1 MPRFDTKS
9 THIIASAAHIE
20 MTRKSSR
27 VASLPMLSATPSATA
42 PATTPAVVRDEA
54 YQTHRQA
61 GPRRS
66 PAMHAS
72 ATSAPAPGPNRTAAS
87 TTGMNATDSSR
98 LRVTGM
104 LRPSATPPM
113 TARTATAC
121 QFPTPSTASAEAAE
135 AAATATQDRT

>member
-1 MPRFDTKS
+1 ML
-9 THIIASAAHIE
+9 IIASAAQVE
-20 MTRKSSR
+20 MTRKSNSVVSPPIR
-27 VASLPMLSATPSATA
+27 LARPSATV
-42 PATTPAVVRDEA
+42 PATTPAVVRDDA

-72 ATSAPAPGPNRTAAS
+72 ATTAPAPGPNRTAAR

-104 LRPSATPPM
+104 LRPSAISPM
-113 TARTATAC
+113 TASTATAC
-121 QFPTPSTASAEAAE
+121 QFPTPSIASAEAAE
-135 AAATATQDRT
+135 AAATATQNRT